1 MNSKHFLYRN
11 YFGQLE
17 KILSKWFAAG
27 FLIAVGTEKLL
38 FIIKSNNKV
47 ILELKHTYTE
57 S

>member
-27 FLIAVGTEKLL
+27 F
-38 FIIKSNNKV
+38 SNSSGDRKV
-47 ILELKHTYTE
+47 IIHY
-57 S
+57 